1 LSEGYNLA
9 NLKGEMNQAHELLR
23 QTRVEVAPETFFLVS
38 LSHENYRRLLANP
51 ELAPRGTAPF
61 MLFSDRHEV
70 TLLLDNTD
78 WQTMRHVARDAKVEG
93 NFRLV
98 TLNLEL
104 EWNIIGYYAL
114 VTKILAEAEIS
125 VGALSAFSRDHLLI
139 KQDDLAKALKVLG
152 PYVEE
157 LC

>member
-1 LSEGYNLA
+1 
-9 NLKGEMNQAHELLR
+9 MNQAHELLR

-38 LSHENYRRLLANP
+38 LTPEEYRRLLENP
-51 ELAPRGTAPF
+51 ELSPRGEAPF
-61 MLFSDRHEV
+61 MLLSDRHEV
-70 TLLLDNTD
+70 TMLLDQKD
-78 WQTMRHVARDAKVEG
+78 WQTMRHQARNAKVEG
-93 NFRLV
+93 GFRLV

-104 EWNIIGYYAL
+104 QWNIIGYYAL

-139 KQDDLAKALKVLG
+139 KQEDLAKALKVLS

>member
-1 LSEGYNLA
+1 
-9 NLKGEMNQAHELLR
+9 MNQAHELLR

-38 LSHENYRRLLANP
+38 LAPAEYRRLLENP
-51 ELAPRGTAPF
+51 ELSPSGDVPF
-61 MLFSDRHEV
+61 MLLSDRFEV
-70 TLLLDNTD
+70 TMLLAQKD
-78 WQTMRHVARDAKVEG
+78 WQIMRHQAGNAKVEG

-104 EWNIIGYYAL
+104 QWNVIGYYAL
-114 VTKILAEAEIS
+114 VTKILADAEIS

-139 KQDDLAKALKVLG
+139 KQEDLAKALKVLS

>member
-1 LSEGYNLA
+1 
-9 NLKGEMNQAHELLR
+9 MNQANELLR

-38 LSHENYRRLLANP
+38 LSPEEYRRLLENP
-51 ELAPRGTAPF
+51 ELSPRGEAPF
-61 MLFSDRHEV
+61 MLLSDRFEV
-70 TLLLDNTD
+70 TLLLDQKD
-78 WQTMRHVARDAKVEG
+78 WQTMRHQARNARVEG
-93 NFRLV
+93 DFRLV

-104 EWNIIGYYAL
+104 PWNVIGYYAL
-114 VTKILAEAEIS
+114 VTKILADAEIS

-139 KQDDLAKALKVLG
+139 KQEDLAKALKVLS

>member
-1 LSEGYNLA
+1 
-9 NLKGEMNQAHELLR
+9 MNQAHELLR

-38 LSHENYRRLLANP
+38 LTPEEYRRLLENP
-51 ELAPRGTAPF
+51 ELSPRGEAPF
-61 MLFSDRHEV
+61 MLLSDRSEV
-70 TLLLDNTD
+70 TMLLDQKD
-78 WQTMRHVARDAKVEG
+78 WQTMRHPARNAKVEG

-104 EWNIIGYYAL
+104 QWNIIGYYAL
-114 VTKILAEAEIS
+114 VTKILADAEIS

-139 KQDDLAKALKVLG
+139 KQEDLAKALKVLS
-152 PYVEE
+152 PYVGE